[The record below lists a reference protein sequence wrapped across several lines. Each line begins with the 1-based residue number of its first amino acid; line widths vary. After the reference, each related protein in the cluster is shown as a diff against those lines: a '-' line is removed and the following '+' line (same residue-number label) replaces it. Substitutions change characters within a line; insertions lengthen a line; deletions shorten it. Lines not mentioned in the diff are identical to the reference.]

1 MSGQPL
7 PSVLKTDTVERPE
20 VRGDVNTDLLFP
32 VAFNQSQAKF
42 VFDKKGILD
51 SNSQLQLA
59 ATVKETNGS
68 GDILNAFYP
77 TSVGAPAL
85 IARAF
90 LEIGGKRVSD
100 LQDLAH
106 YTTWKRLHFS
116 NEYRKGIAMPKQA
129 GSDVFMGSAARGIA
143 PDSATAI
150 KSRGFTAPYGTLG
163 RSSSEFA
170 TRVSTNPVG
179 EQTAARTDTI
189 DRAKRLITTDEN
201 TTPTFTIGLS
211 QLIPFLVGVQLPLFA
226 IREEVSLHII
236 FNEPEADVAFCVPQA
251 GAGGVPINKANC
263 VSTIVEK
270 KFLIMADYLFYPS
283 MMAEIAEDIM
293 ARGGYDIPYLEI
305 LEQRNFT
312 KYTTGGF
319 TNDYQIQ
326 VGGKKVKF
334 IVVQKEEQGLDANF
348 GNYNSVALR
357 EGMTY
362 NFKIDSNNVYSLGIA
377 NTALQKT
384 EADAVEGIPLVL
396 NNYIY
401 TFKGQ
406 TDGAGVIAS
415 INDFGLTDRTYNSY
429 SQTLESG
436 SQAWVGLKLENAF
449 GQGQRISNQP
459 IIYSERGEVFAP
471 DNNST
476 RNVRFWIG
484 TQRLLNISSGIA
496 TILE

>member
-7 PSVLKTDTVERPE
+7 PSVLKTDTIERPE

-42 VFDKKGILD
+42 VFDRKGILD
-51 SNSQLQLA
+51 SNSQLQIA
-59 ATVKETNGS
+59 ATVVETNGS

-85 IARAF
+85 ISRAF

-129 GSDVFMGSAARGIA
+129 GSDVFMGSAASSIA
-143 PDSATAI
+143 PNSATAI
-150 KSRGFTAPYGTLG
+150 KARGFTAPYGTIG
-163 RSSSEFA
+163 RVSSEYA
-170 TRVSTNPVG
+170 AHTVSTPLG
-179 EQTAARTDTI
+179 EQTANETYTK
-189 DRAKRLITTDEN
+189 DRAKRLITTNPD

-211 QLIPFLVGVQLPLFA
+211 QLIPFLIGVQLPLFA

-236 FNEPEADVAFCVPQA
+236 FNEPKADIAFCVPQS
-251 GAGGVPINKANC
+251 GATGVPINKANC

-293 ARGGYDIPYLEI
+293 SRGGYDIPYLEV

-312 KYTTGGF
+312 TYTTGAF

-334 IVVQKEEQGLDANF
+334 IVVQKEQQGLSANF
-348 GNYNSVALR
+348 GNYNSVALK
-357 EGMTY
+357 EGMSY
-362 NFKIDSNNVYSLGIA
+362 NFKIDSNNVYSLGIS

-396 NNYIY
+396 NNYLY

-406 TDGAGVIAS
+406 TDGAGNIGL
-415 INDFGLTDRTYNSY
+415 NDFGLTDRQYNTY
-429 SQTLESG
+429 SQTLEAG
-436 SQAWVGLKLENAF
+436 SQGWVGLKLENAF

-459 IIYSERGEVFAP
+459 IIYSERGTVSAP
-471 DNNST
+471 DNGST

>member
-42 VFDKKGILD
+42 VFDRKGILD
-51 SNSQLQLA
+51 SNSQLQIA
-59 ATVKETNGS
+59 STVVETNGS

-77 TSVGAPAL
+77 SSVGAPAL
-85 IARAF
+85 ISRAF

-129 GSDVFMGSAARGIA
+129 GNDVFMGSASRSIV
-143 PDSATAI
+143 PNSATAI
-150 KSRGFTAPYGTLG
+150 RSRGFGTPYGTIG
-163 RSSSEFA
+163 RPSSEYGNHL
-170 TRVSTNPVG
+170 VSLPIGT
-179 EQTAARTDTI
+179 QTATATDTR
-189 DRAKRLITTDEN
+189 DRAKRFITTDAD
-201 TTPTFTIGLS
+201 TTPAFTIGLS

-236 FNEPEADVAFCVPQA
+236 FNEPKADIAFCVPQV
-251 GAGGVPINKANC
+251 GATGVPINKANC
-263 VSTIVEK
+263 VSSIVEK

-293 ARGGYDIPYLEI
+293 SRGGYDIPYLEV

-312 KYTTGGF
+312 TYSTGGF

-334 IVVQKEEQGLDANF
+334 IVVQKEQQDLDANF
-348 GNYNSVALR
+348 GNYNSVSLK

-362 NFKIDSNNVYSLGIA
+362 NFKIDSNNVYSLGIS

-406 TDGAGVIAS
+406 TDGAGVIGL
-415 INDFGLTDRTYNSY
+415 NDFGLTDRLTNTY
-429 SQTLESG
+429 SQTLECG
-436 SQAWVGLKLENAF
+436 SQGWVGLKLENAF

-459 IIYSERGEVFAP
+459 IIYTERGEVFAP
-471 DNNST
+471 DNGSS
-476 RNVRFWIG
+476 RNIRFWIG
-484 TQRLLNISSGIA
+484 TQRLLNISNGLI
-496 TILE
+496 TMLE

>member
-7 PSVLKTDTVERPE
+7 PQVLRTDTIERPE

-32 VAFNQSQAKF
+32 VAFNQNQAKF
-42 VFDKKGILD
+42 VFDRKGILD
-51 SNSQLQLA
+51 SNSQLQIA
-59 ATVKETNGS
+59 ASVVEVNGA
-68 GDILNAFYP
+68 GGELQAFYP

-85 IARAF
+85 ISRAF

-129 GSDVFMGSAARGIA
+129 GNDVFMGSASRSIA
-143 PDSATAI
+143 PNSATAI
-150 KSRGFTAPYGTLG
+150 RARGFTTPYGTLG
-163 RSSSEFA
+163 RISSEYSQRL
-170 TRVSTNPVG
+170 TTLPIG
-179 EQTAARTDTI
+179 EQTATGSD
-189 DRAKRLITTDEN
+189 TTDRPKRFITDDPD

-211 QLIPFLVGVQLPLFA
+211 QLIPFLIGVQLPLFA

-236 FNEPEADVAFCVPQA
+236 FNEPKADIAFCVPQVD
-251 GAGGVPINKANC
+251 AGGVPINKANC

-293 ARGGYDIPYLEI
+293 SRGGYDIPYLEV

-312 KYTTGGF
+312 SYTTGDF

-334 IVVQKEEQGLDANF
+334 IVVQKEQQGLNANF
-348 GNYNSVALR
+348 GNYNSVSLK

-362 NFKIDSNNVYSLGIA
+362 NFKIDSNNVYSLGVA

-384 EADAVEGIPLVL
+384 EADAVEGVPLVL

-406 TDGAGVIAS
+406 TDGNGILNV
-415 INDFGLTDRTYNSY
+415 NDFGLTDRLVNTY
-429 SQTLESG
+429 SQTLECG
-436 SQAWVGLKLENAF
+436 SQGWVGLKLENAF

-459 IIYSERGEVFAP
+459 IIYSERGQVFPA
-471 DNNST
+471 DNNTS

>member
-7 PSVLKTDTVERPE
+7 PQVLKTDTIERPE

-51 SNSQLQLA
+51 SNSQLQIA
-59 ATVKETNGS
+59 ATVVETNGS

-85 IARAF
+85 ISRAF

-129 GSDVFMGSAARGIA
+129 GNDVFMGSAARTIA
-143 PDSATAI
+143 PASATSIRA
-150 KSRGFTAPYGTLG
+150 RGFGTPYGTIG
-163 RSSSEFA
+163 RPSSEYA
-170 TRVSTNPVG
+170 NHITSLPIGT
-179 EQTAARTDTI
+179 QTASAADTT
-189 DRAKRLITTDEN
+189 DRAKRFITTDPD
-201 TTPTFTIGLS
+201 TTPAFTIGLS

-236 FNEPEADVAFCVPQA
+236 FNEPKADIAFCVPQS
-251 GAGGVPINKANC
+251 GATGVPINKANC

-293 ARGGYDIPYLEI
+293 SRGGYDIPYLEV

-312 KYTTGGF
+312 SYSTGGF

-334 IVVQKEEQGLDANF
+334 IVVQKEQQGLDANF
-348 GNYNSVALR
+348 GNYNSVSLR

-384 EADAVEGIPLVL
+384 EADSVEGVPLVL
-396 NNYIY
+396 NNYLY

-406 TDGAGVIAS
+406 TDGAGNIGL
-415 INDFGLTDRTYNSY
+415 NDFGLSDRKTNSY
-429 SQTLESG
+429 SQTLECG
-436 SQAWVGLKLENAF
+436 SQGWVGLKLENAF

-459 IIYSERGEVFAP
+459 IIYTERGTVYAP
-471 DNNST
+471 DNGST